1 MIEKPVDEI
10 VLIHGIGRRMHAGP
24 KDGEVERRD
33 FSIVMIKGPDSG
45 YHIRDSSYHLCYTF
59 VIVVTPMIA
68 ITPQFF

>member
-1 MIEKPVDEI
+1 ME
-10 VLIHGIGRRMHAGP
+10 
-24 KDGEVERRD
+24 EVERGD